1 MEYTSINRKSRQ
13 IHQKGRDTMLK
24 QEWKSLFH
32 NKILL
37 LVVIVIALI
46 PAIYAGFFLA
56 SMWDPYGNV
65 DKLPVAIVNEDEP
78 AEYGDTTLTVGDQL
92 VDNLKENDSLAFNFV
107 DADVA
112 KEGLKNGTYYMVITI
127 PKDFSANAATVM
139 DDQPEKMI
147 LNYET
152 NPGTNYI
159 ASKLSETALGKIKTS
174 IREEV
179 TKTYA
184 EAIFDQI
191 GTAGDGMQEA
201 ADGAKKIKDG
211 MDDASDGNKK
221 ITDNLKVLADST
233 LTFKE
238 GSEELTEGLKSYTDG
253 VAQVN
258 AGAKQL
264 DDGVSTLTA
273 SLPTLTNGVDRLNSG
288 VKEYTDGV
296 ATLNSNSEA
305 LNSGSKQL
313 AEGSEQLKEGAATL
327 NSGTQTYVA
336 GVNQLSGGLL
346 GVNGAN
352 GYITGVNSL
361 TTGLLGSDQSAGYI
375 DGVEQLATGAKQ
387 LSGLT
392 GIGQVYAGIVDLNN
406 AVSGVNTEETLQNGT
421 AALIAGIKRIQDQ
434 VSALQNTTSA
444 KTGMEN
450 ASAASTK
457 AAEISDQVESS
468 IEALPGQLSTALGS
482 YMDVVNVA
490 VADGNSKIAKAN
502 EQITAANDKLKNVQ
516 SVADQLTALSAN
528 AAEDGTVQV
537 SAETLKSLA
546 NTLSSAQGGAS
557 TVDSVSADTYT
568 AKAAAVTK
576 GINDQ
581 LSASQ
586 TSLNTAKDGLEKSV
600 SGLND
605 GAKQLADGTS
615 AIPSDIPSEPVQ
627 ALSDELAQVYAEAT
641 KVDTG
646 VRQVAKGL
654 TWLQTSTASFPA
666 AAKGVAALNAGFEK
680 LTANDATLK
689 AGATQLQQAGTTV
702 AAGATQLLANG
713 SALTAG
719 TTQAAAGTETLAAGA
734 QTLTTGLATYTAG
747 VSALNSNSAAL
758 TSGTQQL
765 ADGAKTLGSG
775 ATTLANGTST
785 LYNGT
790 KTLVANNSK
799 LNSGAAQL
807 TDGAG
812 QIRDG
817 SGQLYDGSKELG
829 DGLKKLDDGSDTL
842 QSSLADGAET
852 VKENKAED
860 VNYEMIA
867 APVDDDEA
875 KMTEVPN
882 NGHAMA
888 PYMMSVGLW
897 VGALAFCLMYP
908 LTKYNGKL
916 KSGFAWW
923 GSKASVLYPLAFLQG
938 ILVIFLLHVFD
949 GFTPAQMG
957 KAVAFACLTSV
968 AFTSIM
974 YFFNISLGKVGSFLM
989 LVFMVI
995 QLAGSAGTYP
1005 VQLSPAFVS
1014 KIHAWVPFTYSVD
1027 AFRSVICAGESI
1039 RTPVIV
1045 MCVITIVFTILTII
1059 EFQFRT
1065 RRIKAG
1071 KPIFH
1076 DFLEEKGLA

>member
-1 MEYTSINRKSRQ
+1 
-13 IHQKGRDTMLK
+13 MLK

-46 PAIYAGFFLA
+46 PAIYAGLFLA

-253 VAQVN
+253 VSQVN
-258 AGAKQL
+258 DGAKQL

-392 GIGQVYAGIVDLNN
+392 GIGQVSAGIVNLNN
-406 AVSGVNTEETLQNGT
+406 AVSGVNTEGTLQNGT
-421 AALIAGIKRIQDQ
+421 AALIAGIKQIQDQ

-444 KTGMEN
+444 EGLKKLSAGLSSAKTGM
-450 ASAASTK
+450 
-457 AAEISDQVESS
+457 DQVESS
-468 IEALPGQLSTALGS
+468 IKALPGQLSTAL
-482 YMDVVNVA
+482 DVVNAA
-490 VADGNSKIAKAN
+490 VADGNSEIAKAN

-528 AAEDGTVQV
+528 VAEDGTVQV
-537 SAETLKSLA
+537 PAEILKSLA

-568 AKAAAVTK
+568 AQAAAVTK
-576 GINDQ
+576 EINDQ

-586 TSLNTAKDGLEKSV
+586 TSLNTAKAGLEKIA

-605 GAKQLADGTS
+605 GEKQLADGAS

-627 ALSDELAQVYAEAT
+627 ALSNRLAQVYAEAT
-641 KVDTG
+641 KIDTG
-646 VRQVAKGL
+646 VGQVAEDL
-654 TWLQTSTASFPA
+654 TRLQTSTASFPA

-790 KTLVANNSK
+790 KTLVANNGK

>member
-1 MEYTSINRKSRQ
+1 
-13 IHQKGRDTMLK
+13 MLK

-46 PAIYAGFFLA
+46 PAIYAGLFLA

-112 KEGLKNGTYYMVITI
+112 NEGLKNGTYYMVITI

-139 DDQPEKMI
+139 DEQPQKMV

-159 ASKLSETALGKIKTS
+159 ASKLSETALSKIKTS

-179 TKTYA
+179 TRTYT

-191 GTAGDGMQEA
+191 GTAGDGMQDA
-201 ADGAKKIKDG
+201 ADGAQQIKDG
-211 MDDASDGNKK
+211 MDDASEGNKK

-253 VAQVN
+253 VVQVN
-258 AGAKQL
+258 DGAKQL
-264 DDGVSTLTA
+264 DEGVSTLTA
-273 SLPTLTNGVDRLNSG
+273 SLPTLTNGVDQLNSG

-296 ATLNSNSEA
+296 ATLNSNSKA

-313 AEGSEQLKEGAATL
+313 AEGSEQLAA
-327 NSGTQTYVA
+327 
-336 GVNQLSGGLL
+336 
-346 GVNGAN
+346 
-352 GYITGVNSL
+352 
-361 TTGLLGSDQSAGYI
+361 
-375 DGVEQLATGAKQ
+375 GAKQ
-387 LSGLT
+387 LSGLEN
-392 GIGQVYAGIVDLNN
+392 IGQVYAGIVNLNN
-406 AVSGVNTEETLQNGT
+406 AVTGTDKTGTLQNGT
-421 AALIAGIKRIQDQ
+421 AQLAAGLEQISKSVSTLEHSASAEQLAKLSQGLGSAVSGIQNASSSVTEAAGIVNKAATGISDMQEN
-434 VSALQNTTSA
+434 VANALSGYATIA
-444 KTGMEN
+444 E
-450 ASAASTK
+450 SAA
-457 AAEISDQVESS
+457 
-468 IEALPGQLSTALGS
+468 
-482 YMDVVNVA
+482 N
-490 VADGNSKIAKAN
+490 DGNSKIQTANTKLQSASATMTLAAQQLSACTKQDDGSVVIDAQTLNNLVSTLNSGAANTGSVDPVNTEAYVSKAN
-502 EQITAANDKLKNVQ
+502 STTTGITSGMAEANKSLSAAAAGLEQYATGLTAGANSLAAGAKDLQDQTKDLSTDSIKQLSAALQSASAGAANVNKGV
-516 SVADQLTALSAN
+516 S
-528 AAEDGTVQV
+528 QV
-537 SAETLKSLA
+537 SA
-546 NTLSSAQGGAS
+546 
-557 TVDSVSADTYT
+557 
-568 AKAAAVTK
+568 
-576 GINDQ
+576 
-581 LSASQ
+581 
-586 TSLNTAKDGLEKSV
+586 
-600 SGLND
+600 
-605 GAKQLADGTS
+605 
-615 AIPSDIPSEPVQ
+615 
-627 ALSDELAQVYAEAT
+627 
-641 KVDTG
+641 
-646 VRQVAKGL
+646 GL
-654 TWLQTSTASFPA
+654 TQLQNATSSFPA
-666 AAKGVAALNAGFEK
+666 AAEGMKTLDAGI
-680 LTANDATLK
+680 
-689 AGATQLQQAGTTV
+689 
-702 AAGATQLLANG
+702 
-713 SALTAG
+713 
-719 TTQAAAGTETLAAGA
+719 ETLAAGA
-734 QTLTTGLATYTAG
+734 QTLNTGLTAYTAG
-747 VSALNSNSAAL
+747 VSTLNSNSAAL

-790 KTLVANNSK
+790 KTLVANNNT

-817 SGQLYDGSKELG
+817 SSQLYDGSKELG

-923 GSKASVLYPLAFLQG
+923 GSKASVLYPLAILQG

-1065 RRIKAG
+1065 RRIKAE

>member
-1 MEYTSINRKSRQ
+1 
-13 IHQKGRDTMLK
+13 MLK

-46 PAIYAGFFLA
+46 PAIYAGLFLA

-78 AEYGDTTLTVGDQL
+78 AKYGDTTLTVGDQL

-127 PKDFSANAATVM
+127 PKNFSANAATVM

-258 AGAKQL
+258 DGA
-264 DDGVSTLTA
+264 
-273 SLPTLTNGVDRLNSG
+273 
-288 VKEYTDGV
+288 
-296 ATLNSNSEA
+296 
-305 LNSGSKQL
+305 KQL
-313 AEGSEQLKEGAATL
+313 AEGSEQLAA
-327 NSGTQTYVA
+327 
-336 GVNQLSGGLL
+336 
-346 GVNGAN
+346 
-352 GYITGVNSL
+352 
-361 TTGLLGSDQSAGYI
+361 
-375 DGVEQLATGAKQ
+375 GAKQ
-387 LSGLT
+387 LSGLEN
-392 GIGQVYAGIVDLNN
+392 IGQVYAGIVNLNN
-406 AVSGVNTEETLQNGT
+406 AVTGADKTGTLQNGT
-421 AALIAGIKRIQDQ
+421 AQLAAGLEQISKSVSTLEHSASAEQLAKLSQGLGSAVSGIQNASSSVTEAAGIVNKAATGISNMQEN
-434 VSALQNTTSA
+434 VANALSGYA
-444 KTGMEN
+444 KIAE
-450 ASAASTK
+450 SAA
-457 AAEISDQVESS
+457 
-468 IEALPGQLSTALGS
+468 
-482 YMDVVNVA
+482 N
-490 VADGNSKIAKAN
+490 DGNSKIQTANTKLQSASATMTSAAQRLSACTKQDDGSIVIDAQTLNNLVSTLNSAAANTGSVDTVNTEAYVSKAN
-502 EQITAANDKLKNVQ
+502 STTTAITSGMAEANESLSAAAVGLEQYATGLTAGANSLAAGAKDLQDQTKDLSTDSIKQLSAALQSASVGAANVNKGV
-516 SVADQLTALSAN
+516 S
-528 AAEDGTVQV
+528 QV
-537 SAETLKSLA
+537 SA
-546 NTLSSAQGGAS
+546 
-557 TVDSVSADTYT
+557 
-568 AKAAAVTK
+568 
-576 GINDQ
+576 
-581 LSASQ
+581 
-586 TSLNTAKDGLEKSV
+586 
-600 SGLND
+600 
-605 GAKQLADGTS
+605 
-615 AIPSDIPSEPVQ
+615 
-627 ALSDELAQVYAEAT
+627 
-641 KVDTG
+641 
-646 VRQVAKGL
+646 GL
-654 TWLQTSTASFPA
+654 TQLQNATSSFPA
-666 AAKGVAALNAGFEK
+666 AAEGM
-680 LTANDATLK
+680 
-689 AGATQLQQAGTTV
+689 
-702 AAGATQLLANG
+702 
-713 SALTAG
+713 
-719 TTQAAAGTETLAAGA
+719 
-734 QTLTTGLATYTAG
+734 
-747 VSALNSNSAAL
+747 
-758 TSGTQQL
+758 
-765 ADGAKTLGSG
+765 KTLESG
-775 ATTLANGTST
+775 VTTLANGTST

-923 GSKASVLYPLAFLQG
+923 GSKASVLYPLALLQG
-938 ILVIFLLHVFD
+938 VLVIFLLHVFD

-974 YFFNISLGKVGSFLM
+974 YFFNITLGKVGSFLM

>member
-1 MEYTSINRKSRQ
+1 
-13 IHQKGRDTMLK
+13 MLK

-46 PAIYAGFFLA
+46 PAIYAGLFLA

-112 KEGLKNGTYYMVITI
+112 KKGLKNGTYYMVITI
-127 PKDFSANAATVM
+127 PKNFSANAATVM

-258 AGAKQL
+258 GGAKQL

-313 AEGSEQLKEGAATL
+313 AEGSEQLAA
-327 NSGTQTYVA
+327 
-336 GVNQLSGGLL
+336 
-346 GVNGAN
+346 
-352 GYITGVNSL
+352 
-361 TTGLLGSDQSAGYI
+361 
-375 DGVEQLATGAKQ
+375 GAKQ
-387 LSGLT
+387 LSGLEN
-392 GIGQVYAGIVDLNN
+392 IGQVYAGIVNLNN
-406 AVSGVNTEETLQNGT
+406 AVTGADKTGTLQNGT
-421 AALIAGIKRIQDQ
+421 AQLAAGLEQISKSVSTLEHSASAEQLAKLSQGLGSAVSGIQNASSSVTEAAGIVNKAATGISNMQEN
-434 VSALQNTTSA
+434 VANALSGYA
-444 KTGMEN
+444 KIAE
-450 ASAASTK
+450 SAA
-457 AAEISDQVESS
+457 
-468 IEALPGQLSTALGS
+468 
-482 YMDVVNVA
+482 N
-490 VADGNSKIAKAN
+490 DGNSKIQTANTKLQSASATMTSAAQQLSACTKQDDGSIVIDAQTLNNLVSKLNSAAANAGSVDTVNTDAYVGKAN
-502 EQITAANDKLKNVQ
+502 STTTAITSGMTEANESLSAAAAGLEQYADGLTAGANSLAAGAKDLQDQTKDLSTDSIKQLSAALQSASAGAANVNKGV
-516 SVADQLTALSAN
+516 S
-528 AAEDGTVQV
+528 QV
-537 SAETLKSLA
+537 SA
-546 NTLSSAQGGAS
+546 
-557 TVDSVSADTYT
+557 
-568 AKAAAVTK
+568 
-576 GINDQ
+576 
-581 LSASQ
+581 
-586 TSLNTAKDGLEKSV
+586 
-600 SGLND
+600 
-605 GAKQLADGTS
+605 
-615 AIPSDIPSEPVQ
+615 
-627 ALSDELAQVYAEAT
+627 
-641 KVDTG
+641 
-646 VRQVAKGL
+646 GL
-654 TWLQTSTASFPA
+654 TQLQNATASFPA
-666 AAKGVAALNAGFEK
+666 AAEGMKTLDAGI
-680 LTANDATLK
+680 
-689 AGATQLQQAGTTV
+689 
-702 AAGATQLLANG
+702 
-713 SALTAG
+713 
-719 TTQAAAGTETLAAGA
+719 ETLAAGA
-734 QTLTTGLATYTAG
+734 QTLNTGLTAYTAG
-747 VSALNSNSAAL
+747 VSTLNSNSAAL

-765 ADGAKTLGSG
+765 ADGAKTLESG

-799 LNSGAAQL
+799 LNSGATQL

-852 VKENKAED
+852 VKENKAGD

-923 GSKASVLYPLAFLQG
+923 GSKASVLYPLALLQG
-938 ILVIFLLHVFD
+938 VLVIFLLHVFD

>member
-1 MEYTSINRKSRQ
+1 
-13 IHQKGRDTMLK
+13 MLK

-46 PAIYAGFFLA
+46 PAIYAGLFLA

-127 PKDFSANAATVM
+127 PKNFSANAATVM

-179 TKTYA
+179 TKTYT

-258 AGAKQL
+258 DGAKQL

-392 GIGQVYAGIVDLNN
+392 GIGQVYAGIVNLNN
-406 AVSGVNTEETLQNGT
+406 AVSGVNTEGTLQNGT
-421 AALIAGIKRIQDQ
+421 AALKAGIKQIQDQ
-434 VSALQNTTSA
+434 VSALQNTTSAEGLKKLSAGLSSA

-457 AAEISDQVESS
+457 AAEISGQVESS
-468 IEALPGQLSTALGS
+468 IEALPGRLSTALGS
-482 YMDVVNVA
+482 YMDVVNAA

-537 SAETLKSLA
+537 PAETLKSLA
-546 NTLSSAQGGAS
+546 NTLSNAQGGAS
-557 TVDSVSADTYT
+557 IVDSVSADTYT

-586 TSLNTAKDGLEKSV
+586 TSLNTAKAGLEKIA

-605 GAKQLADGTS
+605 GAKQLADGAS

-627 ALSDELAQVYAEAT
+627 ALSDGLAQVYAGAT

-646 VRQVAKGL
+646 VGQV
-654 TWLQTSTASFPA
+654 
-666 AAKGVAALNAGFEK
+666 
-680 LTANDATLK
+680 
-689 AGATQLQQAGTTV
+689 
-702 AAGATQLLANG
+702 
-713 SALTAG
+713 
-719 TTQAAAGTETLAAGA
+719 AAGA
-734 QTLTTGLATYTAG
+734 QTLNTGLTAYTAG
-747 VSALNSNSAAL
+747 VSTLNSNSAAL

-817 SGQLYDGSKELG
+817 SSQLYDGSKELG

-923 GSKASVLYPLAFLQG
+923 GSKASVLYPLAILQG

-1071 KPIFH
+1071 KSIFH

>member
-1 MEYTSINRKSRQ
+1 
-13 IHQKGRDTMLK
+13 MLK

-46 PAIYAGFFLA
+46 PAIYAGLFLA

-159 ASKLSETALGKIKTS
+159 ASKLSETALVKIKTS

-184 EAIFDQI
+184 EAIFEQI

-201 ADGAKKIKDG
+201 ADGAKEIKDG

-258 AGAKQL
+258 NGAKQL

-273 SLPTLTNGVDRLNSG
+273 SLPTLTNGVDQLNSG
-288 VKEYTDGV
+288 VKEYTAGV

-313 AEGSEQLKEGAATL
+313 AEGSEQL
-327 NSGTQTYVA
+327 VA
-336 GVNQLSGGLL
+336 
-346 GVNGAN
+346 
-352 GYITGVNSL
+352 
-361 TTGLLGSDQSAGYI
+361 
-375 DGVEQLATGAKQ
+375 GAKQ
-387 LSGLT
+387 LSGLQN
-392 GIGQVYAGIVDLNN
+392 IGQVYAGIVNLNN
-406 AVSGVNTEETLQNGT
+406 AVSGADKAGTLQNGT
-421 AALIAGIKRIQDQ
+421 TQLATGLKQISQSVSALENSASAEQLAKLSQGLSGAVSGINTASAGIISASGSIKEAVGIVNQAATGISNMQGNVSETLGSYATITASAVKAGNEQIQAANTKLQSASSTMTSVAQQLSAAGTTQEDGSVVIDAQTLNSLVSTLNGGAANAGSVETVNADDYVNKANATTSAITSGMEEANKSLSTVAVGLGQYANGLTAAAGDLKKGANTLATGAKDLQEQTKGLSTDSIKQLSEALQSASAGAENVNKGVSQ
-434 VSALQNTTSA
+434 VSAGLTKLQSATSA
-444 KTGMEN
+444 
-450 ASAASTK
+450 
-457 AAEISDQVESS
+457 
-468 IEALPGQLSTALGS
+468 
-482 YMDVVNVA
+482 
-490 VADGNSKIAKAN
+490 
-502 EQITAANDKLKNVQ
+502 
-516 SVADQLTALSAN
+516 
-528 AAEDGTVQV
+528 
-537 SAETLKSLA
+537 
-546 NTLSSAQGGAS
+546 
-557 TVDSVSADTYT
+557 
-568 AKAAAVTK
+568 
-576 GINDQ
+576 
-581 LSASQ
+581 
-586 TSLNTAKDGLEKSV
+586 
-600 SGLND
+600 
-605 GAKQLADGTS
+605 
-615 AIPSDIPSEPVQ
+615 
-627 ALSDELAQVYAEAT
+627 
-641 KVDTG
+641 
-646 VRQVAKGL
+646 
-654 TWLQTSTASFPA
+654 FPA
-666 AAKGVAALNAGFEK
+666 AAEGMK
-680 LTANDATLK
+680 TLDT
-689 AGATQLQQAGTTV
+689 GI
-702 AAGATQLLANG
+702 
-713 SALTAG
+713 
-719 TTQAAAGTETLAAGA
+719 ETLAAGA
-734 QTLTTGLATYTAG
+734 QSLNTGLATYTGG
-747 VSALNSNSAAL
+747 VATLNSNSAAL

-790 KTLVANNSK
+790 KTLVANNNA

-807 TDGAG
+807 TEGAG
-812 QIRDG
+812 QIWDG
-817 SGQLYDGSKELG
+817 SSQLYDGSKELG

-852 VKENKAED
+852 VKENKAD
-860 VNYEMIA
+860 DANLEMIA

-923 GSKASVLYPLAFLQG
+923 GSKASVLYPLALLQG
-938 ILVIFLLHVFD
+938 VLVIFLLHVFD
-949 GFTPAQMG
+949 GFTPAEMG

-989 LVFMVI
+989 LVFMVV

-1005 VQLSPAFVS
+1005 VQLSPAFVA

-1039 RTPVIV
+1039 QTPVIV
-1045 MCVITIVFTILTII
+1045 MCAITIVFTILTII

-1065 RRIKAG
+1065 RRIKSG
-1071 KPIFH
+1071 KSIFH

>member
-1 MEYTSINRKSRQ
+1 
-13 IHQKGRDTMLK
+13 MLK

-46 PAIYAGFFLA
+46 PAIYAGLFLA

-258 AGAKQL
+258 DGAKQL

-313 AEGSEQLKEGAATL
+313 AEGSEQLAA
-327 NSGTQTYVA
+327 
-336 GVNQLSGGLL
+336 
-346 GVNGAN
+346 
-352 GYITGVNSL
+352 
-361 TTGLLGSDQSAGYI
+361 
-375 DGVEQLATGAKQ
+375 GAKQ
-387 LSGLT
+387 LSGLEN
-392 GIGQVYAGIVDLNN
+392 IGQVYAGIVNLNN
-406 AVSGVNTEETLQNGT
+406 AVTGADKTGTLQNGT
-421 AALIAGIKRIQDQ
+421 AQLAAGLEQISKSVSTLEHSASAEQLAKLSQGLGSAVSGIQ
-434 VSALQNTTSA
+434 
-444 KTGMEN
+444 N
-450 ASAASTK
+450 ASSSVTEATGIVNK
-457 AAEISDQVESS
+457 AATGISNMQE
-468 IEALPGQLSTALGS
+468 
-482 YMDVVNVA
+482 NVA
-490 VADGNSKIAKAN
+490 NALSGYAKIAESAANDGNSKIQTANTKLQSASATMTSAAQQLSACTKQDDGSIVIDAQMLNNLVSTLNSAAANTGSVDTVNTEAYVSKAN
-502 EQITAANDKLKNVQ
+502 STTTAITSGMAEANESLSAAAVGLEQYATGLTAGANSLAAGAKDLQDQTKDLSTDSIKQLSAALQSASVGAANVNKGV
-516 SVADQLTALSAN
+516 S
-528 AAEDGTVQV
+528 QV
-537 SAETLKSLA
+537 SA
-546 NTLSSAQGGAS
+546 
-557 TVDSVSADTYT
+557 
-568 AKAAAVTK
+568 
-576 GINDQ
+576 
-581 LSASQ
+581 
-586 TSLNTAKDGLEKSV
+586 
-600 SGLND
+600 
-605 GAKQLADGTS
+605 
-615 AIPSDIPSEPVQ
+615 
-627 ALSDELAQVYAEAT
+627 
-641 KVDTG
+641 
-646 VRQVAKGL
+646 GL
-654 TWLQTSTASFPA
+654 TQLQNATSSFPA
-666 AAKGVAALNAGFEK
+666 AAEGMKTLDAGI
-680 LTANDATLK
+680 
-689 AGATQLQQAGTTV
+689 
-702 AAGATQLLANG
+702 
-713 SALTAG
+713 
-719 TTQAAAGTETLAAGA
+719 ETLAAGA
-734 QTLTTGLATYTAG
+734 QTLNTGLTAYTAG
-747 VSALNSNSAAL
+747 VSTLNNNSAAL

-812 QIRDG
+812 QIQDG
-817 SGQLYDGSKELG
+817 SSQLYDGSKELG

-923 GSKASVLYPLAFLQG
+923 GSKASVLYPLALLQG
-938 ILVIFLLHVFD
+938 VLVIFLLHVFD

>member
-1 MEYTSINRKSRQ
+1 
-13 IHQKGRDTMLK
+13 MLK

-46 PAIYAGFFLA
+46 PAIYAGLFLA

-112 KEGLKNGTYYMVITI
+112 KEGLKNGTYYMAITI

-179 TKTYA
+179 TKTYT

-258 AGAKQL
+258 DGAKQL

-392 GIGQVYAGIVDLNN
+392 GIGQVYAGIVNLNN
-406 AVSGVNTEETLQNGT
+406 AVSGVNTEGTLQNGT
-421 AALIAGIKRIQDQ
+421 AALKAGIKQIQDQ

-444 KTGMEN
+444 E
-450 ASAASTK
+450 
-457 AAEISDQVESS
+457 
-468 IEALPGQLSTALGS
+468 
-482 YMDVVNVA
+482 
-490 VADGNSKIAKAN
+490 
-502 EQITAANDKLKNVQ
+502 
-516 SVADQLTALSAN
+516 
-528 AAEDGTVQV
+528 
-537 SAETLKSLA
+537 
-546 NTLSSAQGGAS
+546 
-557 TVDSVSADTYT
+557 
-568 AKAAAVTK
+568 
-576 GINDQ
+576 
-581 LSASQ
+581 
-586 TSLNTAKDGLEKSV
+586 
-600 SGLND
+600 
-605 GAKQLADGTS
+605 
-615 AIPSDIPSEPVQ
+615 
-627 ALSDELAQVYAEAT
+627 
-641 KVDTG
+641 
-646 VRQVAKGL
+646 
-654 TWLQTSTASFPA
+654 
-666 AAKGVAALNAGFEK
+666 
-680 LTANDATLK
+680 
-689 AGATQLQQAGTTV
+689 
-702 AAGATQLLANG
+702 
-713 SALTAG
+713 
-719 TTQAAAGTETLAAGA
+719 
-734 QTLTTGLATYTAG
+734 
-747 VSALNSNSAAL
+747 
-758 TSGTQQL
+758 
-765 ADGAKTLGSG
+765 
-775 ATTLANGTST
+775 
-785 LYNGT
+785 
-790 KTLVANNSK
+790 
-799 LNSGAAQL
+799 
-807 TDGAG
+807 
-812 QIRDG
+812 
-817 SGQLYDGSKELG
+817 
-829 DGLKKLDDGSDTL
+829 GLKKLSAGLSSAKQVWKVQVQHPQKRLRFPVRWKVASKHCLDG
-842 QSSLADGAET
+842 
-852 VKENKAED
+852 
-860 VNYEMIA
+860 Y
-867 APVDDDEA
+867 
-875 KMTEVPN
+875 
-882 NGHAMA
+882 
-888 PYMMSVGLW
+888 
-897 VGALAFCLMYP
+897 
-908 LTKYNGKL
+908 
-916 KSGFAWW
+916 
-923 GSKASVLYPLAFLQG
+923 
-938 ILVIFLLHVFD
+938 LLHWEV
-949 GFTPAQMG
+949 TWM
-957 KAVAFACLTSV
+957 
-968 AFTSIM
+968 
-974 YFFNISLGKVGSFLM
+974 
-989 LVFMVI
+989 
-995 QLAGSAGTYP
+995 
-1005 VQLSPAFVS
+1005 
-1014 KIHAWVPFTYSVD
+1014 W
-1027 AFRSVICAGESI
+1027 
-1039 RTPVIV
+1039 
-1045 MCVITIVFTILTII
+1045 
-1059 EFQFRT
+1059 
-1065 RRIKAG
+1065 
-1071 KPIFH
+1071 
-1076 DFLEEKGLA
+1076 

>member
-1 MEYTSINRKSRQ
+1 
-13 IHQKGRDTMLK
+13 MLK

-46 PAIYAGFFLA
+46 PAIYAGLFLA

-127 PKDFSANAATVM
+127 PKNFSANAATVM

-179 TKTYA
+179 TKTYT

-258 AGAKQL
+258 DGAKQL

-392 GIGQVYAGIVDLNN
+392 GIGQVYAGIVNLNN
-406 AVSGVNTEETLQNGT
+406 AVSGVNTEGTLQNGT
-421 AALIAGIKRIQDQ
+421 AALKAGIKQIQEQ
-434 VSALQNTTSA
+434 VSALQNTTSAEGLKKLSAGLSSA

-457 AAEISDQVESS
+457 AAEISGQVESS

-482 YMDVVNVA
+482 YMDVVNAA

-528 AAEDGTVQV
+528 AAEGENVQV
-537 SAETLKSLA
+537 SAEILKSLA

-586 TSLNTAKDGLEKSV
+586 TSLNTAKAGLEKIA

-605 GAKQLADGTS
+605 GAKQLADGAS

-627 ALSDELAQVYAEAT
+627 ALSDGLAQVYAGAT

-646 VRQVAKGL
+646 VGQVAAGL
-654 TWLQTSTASFPA
+654 TQLQTSTASFPA

-719 TTQAAAGTETLAAGA
+719 TAQAAAGTETLAAGA

-758 TSGTQQL
+758 TNGTQQL

-799 LNSGAAQL
+799 LNSGATQL

-812 QIRDG
+812 QIQDG
-817 SGQLYDGSKELG
+817 SSQLYDGSKELG

-923 GSKASVLYPLAFLQG
+923 GSKASVLYPLALLQG

-1005 VQLSPAFVS
+1005 IQLSPAFVS

>member
-1 MEYTSINRKSRQ
+1 
-13 IHQKGRDTMLK
+13 MLK

-32 NKILL
+32 NKIML

-46 PAIYAGFFLA
+46 PAIYAGLFLA

-127 PKDFSANAATVM
+127 PKNFSANAATVM

-179 TKTYA
+179 TKTYT

-258 AGAKQL
+258 DGA
-264 DDGVSTLTA
+264 
-273 SLPTLTNGVDRLNSG
+273 
-288 VKEYTDGV
+288 
-296 ATLNSNSEA
+296 
-305 LNSGSKQL
+305 KQL
-313 AEGSEQLKEGAATL
+313 AEGSEQLAA
-327 NSGTQTYVA
+327 
-336 GVNQLSGGLL
+336 
-346 GVNGAN
+346 
-352 GYITGVNSL
+352 
-361 TTGLLGSDQSAGYI
+361 
-375 DGVEQLATGAKQ
+375 GAKQ
-387 LSGLT
+387 LSGLEN
-392 GIGQVYAGIVDLNN
+392 IGQVYAGIVNLNN
-406 AVSGVNTEETLQNGT
+406 AVTGADKTGTLQNGT
-421 AALIAGIKRIQDQ
+421 AQLAAGLEQISKSVSTLEHSASAEQLAKLSQGLGSAVSGIQNASSSVTEAAGIVNKAATGISNMQEN
-434 VSALQNTTSA
+434 VANALSGYA
-444 KTGMEN
+444 KIAE
-450 ASAASTK
+450 SAA
-457 AAEISDQVESS
+457 
-468 IEALPGQLSTALGS
+468 
-482 YMDVVNVA
+482 N
-490 VADGNSKIAKAN
+490 DGNSKIQTANTKLQSASATMTSAAQQLSACTKQDDGSIVIDAQTLNNLVSTLNSAAANTGSVDTVNTEAYVSKAN
-502 EQITAANDKLKNVQ
+502 STTTAITSGMAEANESLSVAAAGLEQYATGLTAGANSLAAGAKDLQDQTKDLSTDSIKQLSAALQSASAGAANVNKGV
-516 SVADQLTALSAN
+516 S
-528 AAEDGTVQV
+528 QV
-537 SAETLKSLA
+537 SA
-546 NTLSSAQGGAS
+546 
-557 TVDSVSADTYT
+557 
-568 AKAAAVTK
+568 
-576 GINDQ
+576 
-581 LSASQ
+581 
-586 TSLNTAKDGLEKSV
+586 
-600 SGLND
+600 
-605 GAKQLADGTS
+605 
-615 AIPSDIPSEPVQ
+615 
-627 ALSDELAQVYAEAT
+627 
-641 KVDTG
+641 
-646 VRQVAKGL
+646 GL
-654 TWLQTSTASFPA
+654 TQLQNATSSFPA
-666 AAKGVAALNAGFEK
+666 AAEGM
-680 LTANDATLK
+680 
-689 AGATQLQQAGTTV
+689 
-702 AAGATQLLANG
+702 
-713 SALTAG
+713 
-719 TTQAAAGTETLAAGA
+719 
-734 QTLTTGLATYTAG
+734 
-747 VSALNSNSAAL
+747 
-758 TSGTQQL
+758 
-765 ADGAKTLGSG
+765 KTLESG
-775 ATTLANGTST
+775 VTTLANGTST

-799 LNSGAAQL
+799 LNSGATQL

-812 QIRDG
+812 QIQDG
-817 SGQLYDGSKELG
+817 SSQLYDGSKELG

-923 GSKASVLYPLAFLQG
+923 GSKASVLYPLALLQG
-938 ILVIFLLHVFD
+938 VLVIFLLHVFD

>member
-46 PAIYAGFFLA
+46 PAIYAGLFLA

-258 AGAKQL
+258 
-264 DDGVSTLTA
+264 D
-273 SLPTLTNGVDRLNSG
+273 
-288 VKEYTDGV
+288 
-296 ATLNSNSEA
+296 
-305 LNSGSKQL
+305 
-313 AEGSEQLKEGAATL
+313 
-327 NSGTQTYVA
+327 
-336 GVNQLSGGLL
+336 
-346 GVNGAN
+346 
-352 GYITGVNSL
+352 
-361 TTGLLGSDQSAGYI
+361 
-375 DGVEQLATGAKQ
+375 GAKQ
-387 LSGLT
+387 LSGLI
-392 GIGQVYAGIVDLNN
+392 GIGQVYAGIVNLNN
-406 AVSGVNTEETLQNGT
+406 AVSGVNTEGTLQNGT
-421 AALIAGIKRIQDQ
+421 AALKAGIKQIQDQ
-434 VSALQNTTSA
+434 VSALQNTTSAEGLKKLSAGLSSA

-457 AAEISDQVESS
+457 AAEISGQVESS
-468 IEALPGQLSTALGS
+468 IKALPGQLSTALGG
-482 YMDVVNVA
+482 YMDVVNAA

-516 SVADQLTALSAN
+516 SVADQLTALSAK
-528 AAEDGTVQV
+528 AAEDGPVQV

-586 TSLNTAKDGLEKSV
+586 TSLNTAKAGLEKIA

-605 GAKQLADGTS
+605 GAKQLADGAS

-627 ALSDELAQVYAEAT
+627 ALSDGLAQVYAGAT

-646 VRQVAKGL
+646 VGQVAAGL
-654 TWLQTSTASFPA
+654 TQLQTSTASFPA

-719 TTQAAAGTETLAAGA
+719 TAQAAAGTETLAAGA

-747 VSALNSNSAAL
+747 VSTLNSNSAAL

-775 ATTLANGTST
+775 ATTLANGTSN

-812 QIRDG
+812 QIQDG
-817 SGQLYDGSKELG
+817 SSQLYDGSKELG